1 MNEVAVLFWDLGGVV
16 LSNGWDEHVR
26 ADAARRFSLDAADF
40 EQRHHQA
47 AGEFETGRITLD
59 AYLDRTVFFRERNFS
74 RDSFKEFIFAQSSE
88 KTETRV
94 LLDELTAT
102 RRYFLAALNNE
113 SAELNAYRIG
123 RFNLLRN
130 FSAFFTSCYLRALK
144 PDPLIYKLALEIT
157 QRAPQECIFIDDR
170 PENLEPAKALGMC
183 AIRFESAGQLRTS
196 LAEAGIQPALVG
208 G

>member
-1 MNEVAVLFWDLGGVV
+1 MNDVAVLFWDLGGVV
-16 LSNGWDEHVR
+16 LSNGWDEHAR
-26 ADAARRFSLDAADF
+26 ADAVRHFSLDAADF

-47 AGEFETGRITLD
+47 AGEFETGRTTLD
-59 AYLDRTVFFRERNFS
+59 VYLDRTVFFRERSFS
-74 RDSFKEFIFAQSSE
+74 RDSFKGFIFAQSSE

-113 SAELNAYRIG
+113 SAELNAYRI
-123 RFNLLRN
+123 RKFNLLRN

-144 PDPLIYKLALEIT
+144 PDPLIYKLALDIT

-170 PENLEPAKALGMC
+170 PENLEPAKALGMR

-196 LAEAGIQPALVG
+196 LAEAGIQLALVG

>member
-1 MNEVAVLFWDLGGVV
+1 MNDVAVLFWDLGGVV
-16 LSNGWDEHVR
+16 LSNGWDEHSR
-26 ADAARRFSLDAADF
+26 ADAVRRFSLDAADF

-47 AGEFETGRITLD
+47 ACEFETGRITLD
-59 AYLDRTVFFRERNFS
+59 AYLDRTVFFRERSFS
-74 RDSFKEFIFAQSSE
+74 RASFKEFFFAQSSE

-113 SAELNAYRIG
+113 SAELNAYRI
-123 RFNLLRN
+123 RKFNLLRN

-144 PDPLIYKLALEIT
+144 PDPLIYKLALDIT

-170 PENLEPAKALGMC
+170 PENLEPAKALGMR

-196 LAEAGIQPALVG
+196 LAEAGIQLALVG

>member
-1 MNEVAVLFWDLGGVV
+1 MNDVAVLFWDLGGVV
-16 LSNGWDEHVR
+16 LSNGWDER
-26 ADAARRFSLDAADF
+26 ARAAAVRRFSLDAADF

-59 AYLDRTVFFRERNFS
+59 AYLDRTVFFRERSFS

-88 KTETRV
+88 KNETRV

-102 RRYFLAALNNE
+102 RRYFLAVLNNE
-113 SAELNAYRIG
+113 SAELNAYRI
-123 RFNLLRN
+123 RKFNLLRN
-130 FSAFFTSCYLRALK
+130 FSAFFSSCYLHALK
-144 PDPLIYKLALEIT
+144 PDPLIYKIALEIT

-170 PENLEPAKALGMC
+170 PENLEPAKALGMR

-196 LAEAGIQPALVG
+196 LAEAGIKPALVG

>member
-1 MNEVAVLFWDLGGVV
+1 MNDVAVLFWDLGGVV
-16 LSNGWDEHVR
+16 LSNGWDENTR
-26 ADAARRFSLDAADF
+26 ADAVRRFSLDAADF
-40 EQRHHQA
+40 EQRHRQA

-59 AYLDRTVFFRERNFS
+59 AYLDRTVFFRERSFS

-113 SAELNAYRIG
+113 SAELNAYRI
-123 RFNLLRN
+123 RKFDLLRN

-157 QRAPQECIFIDDR
+157 QRAPRECIFIDDR
-170 PENLEPAKALGMC
+170 PENLEPAKALGMR
-183 AIRFESAGQLRTS
+183 AIRFESAGKLRTS